1 MPLGSSQSVGRF
13 GDVAAERLP
22 VGGELGE
29 TSLMFL
35 LHPTIPPEQMSG
47 YAEAVWSMVLRACC

>member
-1 MPLGSSQSVGRF
+1 LPLGSSQSVGRF

-22 VGGELGE
+22 VGRELGE

-35 LHPTIPPEQMSG
+35 LHPTISPGQMSG
-47 YAEAVWSMVLRACC
+47 YAEAVRSVVLRACC

>member
-1 MPLGSSQSVGRF
+1 VGRF
-13 GDVAAERLP
+13 DDVAAERLP

-35 LHPTIPPEQMSG
+35 LHPTITPEQMSG